1 MTDSSRKKLIIGL
14 AVMLAGGIVLLATA
28 IHVQAMSTV
37 IQAGKVNWPL
47 VEAALML
54 TLVEKILFGLAVA
67 ATLAAAYFAAKRL
80 GGIITGGQ
88 GKPDWKLAFKR
99 LAGVLAK
106 IVTFQPVFRFRPLTS
121 LFHALVGWGFGFY
134 LLVNLLDVLRGYLPG
149 FEIPST
155 GGNIYRL
162 LADVLS
168 VGVLIGMTF
177 FLVRRFVFRPANLS
191 TREATLLHPKAR
203 AGIRRDS
210 AIVGGFIL
218 LHVGS
223 RFLGESFL
231 VAAQGHADGWQPAA
245 SAAADLWSGWSP
257 QALVIGQHAAFWLAL
272 GLILAFIPYFPYS
285 KHVHL
290 FFAPLNFLLKPERR
304 SIGELSRLNFE
315 DESVSQFGAAKL
327 ADLGW
332 EQIMDAYACIMC
344 FRCQEVCPAYGTGKV
359 LSPAALEI
367 NKRYALNYGGMS
379 TLPETPLTEFAISEE
394 AIWACTSCG
403 ACVDICPVNNE
414 PMRDILD
421 IRRALV
427 LMENTF
433 PKQLETA
440 FRGMERTFN
449 PWNISPA
456 ERMKW
461 AEGLKVPTVEQNPQP
476 DILWWVGCA
485 PATDAR
491 AQKTAQ
497 AFAKILDAAGVN
509 FAVLGQR
516 EQCTG
521 DSARRA
527 GNEYLFNELATTNV
541 TMLNEVKP
549 KRIVTTC
556 PHCLH
561 TLKNEYPAFG
571 GNYEVIHHT
580 QFINELIGSGRLEL
594 NPVEQGS
601 GGAGEHIT
609 FHDPC
614 YLGRHNKVFA
624 EPREVLEAVQLNLTE
639 MPRHAAKSFCC
650 GAGGAQ
656 MWKEEEHGTQNV
668 NKARFAEAKATG
680 AETLAVGCPF
690 CLTMMNDASKADG
703 GEVQVK
709 DVAELVAE
717 RLK

>member
-28 IHVQAMSTV
+28 IHVQAMSTAA
-37 IQAGKVNWPL
+37 QAGTVNWPL

-245 SAAADLWSGWSP
+245 SAAAGLWSGWSP

>member
-245 SAAADLWSGWSP
+245 SAVAGLWSGWSP

-421 IRRALV
+421 IRRSLV